1 MPLRVFNNDN
11 LAYKTRNTMLTVDF
25 DWANWKAH
33 ELDQFNTGLIGI
45 DRIFDQ
51 FKQTQQNVQTNYPP
65 YNIVKV
71 GEGDYK
77 YVIEMAVAG
86 HTMDSI
92 DVTVEKQVLSVKGS
106 GAEKTDA
113 NYIHK
118 GISQRSFTRTFT
130 LADTI
135 KVKGANIVNGILYI
149 ELENVIPEEDKP
161 KTIKIGASKPQLLLE
176 TK

>member
-1 MPLRVFNNDN
+1 MVS
-11 LAYKTRNTMLTVDF
+11 VDF

-118 GISQRSFTRTFT
+118 GISQRSFIRTFT

-149 ELENVIPEEDKP
+149 ELENVIPEADKP
-161 KTIKIGASKPQLLLE
+161 RTVKIGKSEPQLLLE
-176 TK
+176 KGK

>member
-1 MPLRVFNNDN
+1 MVS
-11 LAYKTRNTMLTVDF
+11 VDF

-71 GEGDYK
+71 GKDNYK

-92 DVTVEKQVLSVKGS
+92 DVTVEKQILTVKGA
-106 GAEKTDA
+106 GAEKTDTD
-113 NYIHK
+113 YIHK
-118 GISQRSFTRTFT
+118 GISQRGFTRTFT

-176 TK
+176 DK

>member
-1 MPLRVFNNDN
+1 MVS
-11 LAYKTRNTMLTVDF
+11 VDF

-33 ELDQFNTGLIGI
+33 ELDRFNTGLIGI

-71 GEGDYK
+71 GKGDYK

-92 DVTVEKQVLSVKGS
+92 DVTVEKQILTVKGA
-106 GAEKTDA
+106 GAEKTDTD
-113 NYIHK
+113 YIC
-118 GISQRSFTRTFT
+118 
-130 LADTI
+130 L
-135 KVKGANIVNGILYI
+135 LYTS
-149 ELENVIPEEDKP
+149 PSPRD
-161 KTIKIGASKPQLLLE
+161 
-176 TK
+176 

>member
-1 MPLRVFNNDN
+1 MPHRVFNDTN
-11 LAYKTRNTMLTVDF
+11 LANYRRNKMVSVDF

-161 KTIKIGASKPQLLLE
+161 KIIKIGASKPQLLLE
-176 TK
+176 DK

>member
-1 MPLRVFNNDN
+1 MVS
-11 LAYKTRNTMLTVDF
+11 VDF
-25 DWANWKAH
+25 DWANWKAQ

-92 DVTVEKQVLSVKGS
+92 DVTVEKQVLTVKGA
-106 GAEKTDA
+106 GAVKTDA
-113 NYIHK
+113 EYIHK
-118 GISQRSFTRTFT
+118 GISQRSFTRQFT

-176 TK
+176 DK

>member
-1 MPLRVFNNDN
+1 
-11 LAYKTRNTMLTVDF
+11 
-25 DWANWKAH
+25 
-33 ELDQFNTGLIGI
+33 
-45 DRIFDQ
+45 
-51 FKQTQQNVQTNYPP
+51 
-65 YNIVKV
+65 
-71 GEGDYK
+71 
-77 YVIEMAVAG
+77 
-86 HTMDSI
+86 MDSI

-106 GAEKTDA
+106 GAEKTDT

-176 TK
+176 DK

>member
-1 MPLRVFNNDN
+1 MVS
-11 LAYKTRNTMLTVDF
+11 VDF

-106 GAEKTDA
+106 GAEKTDT

-135 KVKGANIVNGILYI
+135 KVKGANIVLSLIHI
-149 ELENVIPEEDKP
+149 
-161 KTIKIGASKPQLLLE
+161 
-176 TK
+176 

>member
-1 MPLRVFNNDN
+1 MVS
-11 LAYKTRNTMLTVDF
+11 VDF

-51 FKQTQQNVQTNYPP
+51 FKQTQQQVVANSNYPP

-71 GEGDYK
+71 GKGDYK

-92 DVTVEKQVLSVKGS
+92 DVTVEKQVLTVKGA
-106 GAEKTDA
+106 GAAKADA
-113 NYIHK
+113 EYIHK
-118 GISQRSFTRTFT
+118 GISQRGFTRQFT

-176 TK
+176 DK

>member
-1 MPLRVFNNDN
+1 MVS
-11 LAYKTRNTMLTVDF
+11 VDF

-71 GEGDYK
+71 GKGDYK

-92 DVTVEKQVLSVKGS
+92 DVTVEKQVLTVKGA
-106 GAEKTDA
+106 GATKADA
-113 NYIHK
+113 EYIHK
-118 GISQRSFTRTFT
+118 GISQRSFTRQFT

-176 TK
+176 EK

>member
-1 MPLRVFNNDN
+1 MVS
-11 LAYKTRNTMLTVDF
+11 VDF
-25 DWANWKAH
+25 DWANWKAQ

-113 NYIHK
+113 EYIHK

-161 KTIKIGASKPQLLLE
+161 KRIKIGASKPHLLLE
-176 TK
+176 DK

>member
-1 MPLRVFNNDN
+1 MVS
-11 LAYKTRNTMLTVDF
+11 VDF
-25 DWANWKAH
+25 DWANWKAQ

-51 FKQTQQNVQTNYPP
+51 FKQTQQQIQTNYPP

-71 GEGDYK
+71 GKGDYK

-92 DVTVEKQVLSVKGS
+92 DVTVEKQVLTVKGS
-106 GAEKTDA
+106 GAAKADA
-113 NYIHK
+113 EYIHK
-118 GISQRSFTRTFT
+118 GISQRSFTRQFT

-176 TK
+176 DK

>member
-1 MPLRVFNNDN
+1 MVS
-11 LAYKTRNTMLTVDF
+11 VDF

-106 GAEKTDA
+106 GAEKTDT

-118 GISQRSFTRTFT
+118 GT
-130 LADTI
+130 LDRRRPEPRHERIPDCKSTVQCTI
-135 KVKGANIVNGILYI
+135 CYG
-149 ELENVIPEEDKP
+149 
-161 KTIKIGASKPQLLLE
+161 S
-176 TK
+176 

>member
-1 MPLRVFNNDN
+1 MVS
-11 LAYKTRNTMLTVDF
+11 VDF

-65 YNIVKV
+65 YNSVKV
-71 GEGDYK
+71 GKDNYK
-77 YVIEMAVAG
+77 YDIEMAVAG

-92 DVTVEKQVLSVKGS
+92 DVTVEKQILTVTGA
-106 GAEKTDA
+106 GAEKTDTD
-113 NYIHK
+113 YIHK
-118 GISQRSFTRTFT
+118 GISQRGFTRTFT

-176 TK
+176 DK